1 MLGANFFRL
10 NLICHSALVHRF
22 TVSENLDYGFYLE
35 SVNGVAG
42 NEADHTY
49 WQILSDADGTPTPTP
64 VGEYPEI
71 QL

>member
-1 MLGANFFRL
+1 MVKYHLSKSAKVYQNVFV
-10 NLICHSALVHRF
+10 HSF
-22 TVSENLDYGFYLE
+22 TVRQDPDFGYFLE